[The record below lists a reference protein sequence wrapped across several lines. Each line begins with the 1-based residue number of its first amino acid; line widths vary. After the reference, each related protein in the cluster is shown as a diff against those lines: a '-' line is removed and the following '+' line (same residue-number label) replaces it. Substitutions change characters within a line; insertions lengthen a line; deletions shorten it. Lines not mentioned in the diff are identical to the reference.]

1 MVINMRMFLLSSDED
16 TLTGFRL
23 AGVEGT
29 LVQSEDELLSAFSAA
44 ESDES
49 VGIVLVTRSLSSSY
63 PSLILQKKKSAR
75 LLITEIPDMKDPC
88 AGIDSITSYVRDAVG
103 IQV

>member
-1 MVINMRMFLLSSDED
+1 MKMYLLSSDED

-23 AGVEGT
+23 AGVEGRLT
-29 LVQSEDELLSAFSAA
+29 QSESELLSAF
-44 ESDES
+44 ETLEKDKS
-49 VGIVLVTRSLSSSY
+49 VGIVLVTRTLSSNYSAA
-63 PSLILQKKKSAR
+63 ILEKKKSAR
-75 LLITEIPDMKDPC
+75 LLITEIPDMKNPD

>member
-1 MVINMRMFLLSSDED
+1 MRMYLLSSDED

-23 AGVEGT
+23 AGVEGE
-29 LVQSEDELLSAFSAA
+29 LAKSEPELRSAFEAL
-44 ESDES
+44 EKDET
-49 VGIVLVTRSLSSSY
+49 VGIVLVTRTLSANYRSV
-63 PSLILQKKKSAR
+63 ILEKKKSAR
-75 LLITEIPDMKDPC
+75 LLITEIPDMKSPD

>member
-1 MVINMRMFLLSSDED
+1 MRMYLLSSDED

-23 AGVEGT
+23 AGVEGRLT
-29 LVQSEDELLSAFSAA
+29 QSEEELCDAFQML
-44 ESDES
+44 EKDKS
-49 VGIVLVTRSLSSSY
+49 VGIVLVTRTLSANY
-63 PSLILQKKKSAR
+63 GRVILEKKKSAK
-75 LLITEIPDMKDPC
+75 LLITEIPDMKSPG

>member
-1 MVINMRMFLLSSDED
+1 MRMYLLSSDED

-23 AGVEGT
+23 AGVEGSLT
-29 LVQSEDELLSAFSAA
+29 QSEQELRDAF
-44 ESDES
+44 ETLEKDGNI
-49 VGIVLVTRSLSSSY
+49 GIVLVTRTLSADYSRV
-63 PSLILQKKKSAR
+63 ILEKKKSAK
-75 LLITEIPDMKDPC
+75 LLITEIPDMKSPN